1 MSRFDGIGT
10 READGVR
17 ICKEDYGIRAQQVL
31 DPVFLADPQI
41 YDPLIEKASQKEEGE
56 FIVTYILDP
65 SPEKRKA
72 ILHLQKEFGNVKVIN
87 LLDGLPWL
95 FEKIKN

>member
-41 YDPLIEKASQKEEGE
+41 YDPLIEKASQK
-56 FIVTYILDP
+56 
-65 SPEKRKA
+65 KK
-72 ILHLQKEFGNVKVIN
+72 GN
-87 LLDGLPWL
+87 L
-95 FEKIKN
+95 